1 MKLKEETKSA
11 IGILTILIF
20 FIFSSYII
28 QNNFVN
34 VRNLLENNLAGMLT
48 YIFILVLAT
57 VIAPV
62 SALPLL
68 PLASNIWGWI
78 LAALLSI
85 IGWTLGAVIAF
96 TIARKYGVPL
106 VKRFISLEKIAK
118 FESKIPKENV
128 FWSIVF
134 LRMAVPVDI
143 LSYILGLFSHIR
155 FRTYLL
161 ATLIGVSPF
170 AFVFAFLG
178 SLPFYYQI
186 IALFFALLIIL
197 IGLLIALR
205 YKKKQI

>member
-1 MKLKEETKSA
+1 MKEKIRST
-11 IGILTILIF
+11 IGIFIIIIF

-28 QNNFVN
+28 QANFIN
-34 VRNLLENNLAGMLT
+34 VRSLLENNLAGMLA
-48 YIFILVLAT
+48 YILILVIAT

-62 SALPLL
+62 SAMPLL
-68 PLASNIWGWI
+68 PLASNIWGWF

-85 IGWTLGAVIAF
+85 AGWTLGAIIAF
-96 TIARKYGVPL
+96 ALARKYGAPL
-106 VKRFISLEKIAK
+106 VKRFISLDKIAK
-118 FESKIPKENV
+118 WENKIPKENI

-134 LRMAVPVDI
+134 LRMAIPVDI
-143 LSYILGLFSHIR
+143 LSYVLGLFSHIR
-155 FRTYLL
+155 FRTYAI

-197 IGLLIALR
+197 TGLLIALR
-205 YKKKQI
+205 YKKRRKD

>member
-1 MKLKEETKSA
+1 MKEKIRSA
-11 IGILTILIF
+11 IGIFVIIIF

-28 QNNFVN
+28 QANFIN
-34 VRNLLENNLAGMLT
+34 ARSLLENNLAGMLA
-48 YIFILVLAT
+48 YILILVIAT

-62 SALPLL
+62 SAMPLL
-68 PLASNIWGWI
+68 PLASNIWGWF

-85 IGWTLGAVIAF
+85 AGWTLGAIIAF
-96 TIARKYGVPL
+96 ALARKYGAPL
-106 VKRFISLEKIAK
+106 VKRFISLDKIAK
-118 FESKIPKENV
+118 WENKIPKENI

-143 LSYILGLFSHIR
+143 LSYVLGLFSHIR
-155 FRTYLL
+155 FRTYFL

-197 IGLLIALR
+197 TGLLIALR
-205 YKKKQI
+205 YKKRRKD